1 MEGTVRAGDLDRCC
15 TARQLAALRE
25 HQVLLTGSGPMLAD
39 LINTQHRVISKLAN
53 AVRKP
58 FPGALEGRHRTTV
71 DKDTGDV
78 SMKVYA
84 VKDQE
89 EISLS
94 LTTLLPLLPFVEE
107 GFYVA
112 LGGTCACSLREAT
125 AKVPARLQGRMRTF
139 MLIMLYPYICEALAD
154 KPNDA
159 QFWDNPRNRA
169 LKSQFILPQEVHNA
183 LGFQKDEADHEDA
196 FKCHDIGVRTTLIE
210 NPGERIMVL
219 DSRG

>member
-1 MEGTVRAGDLDRCC
+1 MATATREDLRERPREVFRENEAFHVKQTSQLSATTRGLVRYHYNRMQGQMDGTVRAGDLDRCC

-25 HQVLLTGSGPMLAD
+25 HQVLLTGSGPLLAD
-39 LINTQHRVISKLAN
+39 LINSQHGVISKLAN

-58 FPGALEGRHRTTV
+58 FPGALEGRHRTVV

-89 EISLS
+89 EIPLS
-94 LTTLLPLLPFVEE
+94 LTTLLPLLPYVEE
-107 GFYVA
+107 RFYVA
-112 LGGTCACSLREAT
+112 QGGTRACSLREAK
-125 AKVPARLQGRMRTF
+125 AKVPARFQGRMRTF
-139 MLIMLYPYICEALAD
+139 MLMLYPYICEALAD

-169 LKSQFILPQEVHNA
+169 LK
-183 LGFQKDEADHEDA
+183 
-196 FKCHDIGVRTTLIE
+196 
-210 NPGERIMVL
+210 
-219 DSRG
+219 